1 MFEWWC
7 QLWLFETIFVE
18 EIQQNQAILLKS
30 YIVCHL
36 ILTYSLLNCCVNL
49 ISHLQTPVTLSP
61 PVLKKKLPATASI
74 YDEFLHKFDCPQNI
88 VCYEYMNILY
98 IKIKKQASAFK
109 QNKNGF
115 ILSSCFITTWMQI
128 RLIRNT
134 IFWTNNWYK
143 MHLYQSSAF
152 SSKIHSDVI
161 FFHL

>member
-49 ISHLQTPVTLSP
+49 ISHLQTPLTLSL
-61 PVLKKKLPATASI
+61 PVFKIKLPATTSI
-74 YDEFLHKFDCPQNI
+74 YDEFLHKFDCPHH
-88 VCYEYMNILY
+88 